1 MSTCLASDTARYI
14 FSFRSSFPLPGSI
27 KIKQYSYTP
36 NSIYCSRE
44 ISKTRN
50 NQKDSPFFNRSGI
63 REEGNSKSKKHNC
76 CILSPHTNA
85 TTTPG
90 IRVRL
95 LPDTD
100 CRITTGATARS
111 NTKSLCR
118 VKGGMLK
125 QRSETQAAQN
135 KASEDGGHSAG
146 RPHEPGPTPLPIR
159 SPNAY
164 LLSKHPCKRSLQ
176 DVPDASAPAVP
187 APGPGR
193 TTKRTCTRGSQ
204 GPALLKRGGR
214 REQGAAEP
222 PGSSPSSG
230 ELRTRD
236 ERRTEA
242 TAEQR

>member
-1 MSTCLASDTARYI
+1 MKKATLNPRNTTAASFHHTQMR
-14 FSFRSSFPLPGSI
+14 P
-27 KIKQYSYTP
+27 
-36 NSIYCSRE
+36 
-44 ISKTRN
+44 
-50 NQKDSPFFNRSGI
+50 
-63 REEGNSKSKKHNC
+63 
-76 CILSPHTNA
+76 PHH
-85 TTTPG
+85 G